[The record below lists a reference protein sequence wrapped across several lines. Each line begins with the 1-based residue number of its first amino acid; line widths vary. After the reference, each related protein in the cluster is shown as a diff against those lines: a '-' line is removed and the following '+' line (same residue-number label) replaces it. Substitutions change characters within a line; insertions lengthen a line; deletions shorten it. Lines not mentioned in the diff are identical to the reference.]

1 METVL
6 LDKKG
11 MTLVEVLIA
20 MLVLLFVSLAM
31 MQTALVSIDSNMI
44 NVLRDEA
51 VNIAEMRMSEA
62 RNLPFT
68 ETVTDLVSDTADV
81 IPDVNFP
88 IASCQTPPVSDPNPY
103 PVLVTRNIRNIANF
117 SYGTRRTVALIG
129 TDDMQVT
136 ILVRWEFRN
145 ICYTHGISTVIK
157 RETS

>member
-1 METVL
+1 ML

-68 ETVTDLVSDTADV
+68 ETTDNLLSDVSDGNVQTFPACATATA
-81 IPDVNFP
+81 P
-88 IASCQTPPVSDPNPY
+88 AAGPY
-103 PVLVTRNIRNIANF
+103 LVLITRNIRNITNF
-117 SYGTRRTVALIG
+117 SYGTMRTVTQID
-129 TDDMQVT
+129 TDDINREVT

-145 ICYTHGISTVIK
+145 ICYTHGISTVLK
-157 RETS
+157 REMS